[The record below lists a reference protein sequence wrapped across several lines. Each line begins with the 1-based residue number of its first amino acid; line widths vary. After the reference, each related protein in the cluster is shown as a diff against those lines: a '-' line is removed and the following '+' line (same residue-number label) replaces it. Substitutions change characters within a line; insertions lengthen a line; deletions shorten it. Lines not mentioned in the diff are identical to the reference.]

1 MHPRLASR
9 PARFAT
15 PALVLAAAVLLA
27 ACGSSSD
34 STSSK
39 KTTTTTAAN
48 SADTTKTVVVKTAS
62 DPSLG
67 TILVDADGKTLYTL
81 TNGDVTV
88 ACTGGCLTAWPP
100 ALLPPGTTTATG
112 SDGVTK
118 LGTTPSGSD
127 LQVTHGGLP
136 LYRFAADTA
145 AGDANGEGISSFG
158 GTWHVVKLGGAASA
172 SSTSTTEK
180 SSSGY

>member
-1 MHPRLASR
+1 MRPRSVT
-9 PARFAT
+9 ARRLMT
-15 PALVLAAAVLLA
+15 PALALAAAVLLA
-27 ACGSSSD
+27 ACGSSSN
-34 STSSK
+34 STSSG
-39 KTTTTTAAN
+39 KTTTTTAADAAG
-48 SADTTKTVVVKTAS
+48 STKTVVVKTAS

-81 TNGDVTV
+81 TNGNVAV
-88 ACTGGCLTAWPP
+88 ACTGGCLAAWPP
-100 ALLPPGTTTATG
+100 ALLPAGTTTASG
-112 SDGVTK
+112 SGGVTQ

-127 LQVTHGGLP
+127 LQVTHDGLP

-158 GTWHVVKLGGAASA
+158 GTWHVVKLGGAASG
-172 SSTSTTEK
+172 SSTSTTKK

>member
-1 MHPRLASR
+1 MQPRSVTVRRLMTPVLA
-9 PARFAT
+9 
-15 PALVLAAAVLLA
+15 LAAAVLLA

-34 STSSK
+34 STSTD

-48 SADTTKTVVVKTAS
+48 AAGPTKTVVVKTAD

-81 TNGDVTV
+81 TNGTVAV

-100 ALLPPGTTTATG
+100 ALLPAGTTTATG
-112 SDGVTK
+112 SAGVTK
-118 LGTTPSGSD
+118 LGTTPSGTD
-127 LQVTHGGLP
+127 LQVTHDGLP

-145 AGDANGEGISSFG
+145 AGDANGDGISSFG
-158 GTWHVVKLGGAASA
+158 GTWHVVKISGAASDN
-172 SSTSTTEK
+172 STSTTKK